1 MLHVSNRCCSFEKEK
16 VNAMNR
22 SRPQKTWYFFE
33 RNILKLQMVLEK
45 IKYLS
50 AGKRDPFYRNELAL
64 LTAEKTRCEMGNVF
78 T

>member
-1 MLHVSNRCCSFEKEK
+1 
-16 VNAMNR
+16 
-22 SRPQKTWYFFE
+22 
-33 RNILKLQMVLEK
+33 MVLEK